1 MVNTGNDLTP
11 KARRT
16 REHILETALE
26 LFVKKGYEATTMR
39 DIADQAACSLGLAYR
54 YFSQKEEFVLALYI
68 EMSEGTIDAST
79 SLPPGRMGDRFQRI
93 MEARLADA
101 VPYREALGALFGAA
115 VNPGSGVN
123 VLGPQTAILRQS
135 VRDAFVRLVEGA
147 DDALA
152 SSLVNPLGT
161 LLYAGHFALI
171 LFWLYDR
178 SEGQRVTNEL
188 LVLSRDFLNVL
199 RPILALPFA
208 GQHLARLA
216 DIMENVFLAPE
227 T

>member
-1 MVNTGNDLTP
+1 MPNTENDLTP

-16 REHILETALE
+16 RQHILETALE
-26 LFVKKGYEATTMR
+26 LFVQKGYEATTMR
-39 DIADQAACSLGLAYR
+39 EIADHAACSLGLAYR
-54 YFSQKEEFVLALYI
+54 YFSRKEEFVLALYV
-68 EMSEGTIDAST
+68 EMSKGTIDAIA
-79 SLPPGRMGDRFQRI
+79 SLSPGHMGDRFQRI

-101 VPYREALGALFGAA
+101 VPFREALGALFGAA

-123 VLGPQTAILRQS
+123 VLGPQTAVLRQS
-135 VRDAFVRLVEGA
+135 VRDAFIQLAEES
-147 DDALA
+147 DDAPT
-152 SSLVNPLGT
+152 SSLVKPLAT

-188 LVLSRDFLNVL
+188 LILNRDFLNVL

-208 GQHLARLA
+208 GQQIARLA
-216 DIMENVFLAPE
+216 EIMESVFLASE
-227 T
+227 V

>member
-1 MVNTGNDLTP
+1 MIDTENDLTP

-16 REHILETALE
+16 RQHILETALE
-26 LFVKKGYEATTMR
+26 LFIRKGYEATTMR
-39 DIADQAACSLGLAYR
+39 DIADQATCSLGLAYR

-68 EMSEGTIDAST
+68 EMSEGTIDAIA

-101 VPYREALGALFGAA
+101 IPYREALGALFGAA

-152 SSLVNPLGT
+152 SSLINSLAT

-178 SEGQRVTNEL
+178 SEGQRVTSEL

-208 GQHLARLA
+208 GQQLARLA
-216 DIMENVFLAPE
+216 DIMENVFLTPE